1 MDKRVYLWYNKI
13 IGVNMKDLMKSN
25 IYDCAEEIVIVGSC
39 LKVMQPKAFKQ
50 LEKLDLPIFD
60 LCLENSHI
68 NMAITKILGMI
79 RAKNIK
85 KIIFASVD
93 KSPHCIQIH
102 YIQDE
107 IIKLGF
113 KVEFINYVA
122 VDNNLVEISKDTISL
137 SKNLAK
143 LQSIKK

>member
-1 MDKRVYLWYNKI
+1 
-13 IGVNMKDLMKSN
+13 MKDLMKSN
-25 IYDCAEEIVIVGSC
+25 IYDCGDEIIIVGSC
-39 LKVMQPKAFKQ
+39 LKAMQPKAFKQ

-79 RAKNIK
+79 RAKKIK

-93 KSPHCIQIH
+93 RSPHCIQLH

-107 IIKLGF
+107 ITKLGF
-113 KVEFINYVA
+113 KVEFVNYVA
-122 VDNNLVEISKDTISL
+122 VDNSLMEISKDTISL
-137 SKNLAK
+137 SKNLFK
-143 LQSIKK
+143 LQQNIRNK

>member
-1 MDKRVYLWYNKI
+1 MGVY
-13 IGVNMKDLMKSN
+13 MKDLMKSN
-25 IYDCAEEIVIVGSC
+25 IYDCGNEIVIVGSC

-68 NMAITKILGMI
+68 NMAITKVLGMI

-93 KSPHCIQIH
+93 KSPHYIQMH

-107 IIKLGF
+107 ITKLGF
-113 KVEFINYVA
+113 KVEFLNYVA

-137 SKNLAK
+137 SKNLFE
-143 LQSIKK
+143 LQQNIRK